1 MTKYKLH
8 IKILIVLISLL
19 AIFIFRDSSL
29 FFDQKCSRFL
39 YKLNPPENPDTN
51 IVIIHIDK
59 TDIDNLGPWPLKRSY
74 YALLIKDLTELN
86 VKSIGIEIFLSD
98 RLPSQSIY
106 NDLLNNEIR
115 RSGRVVVSSVVES
128 YSNLPNSG
136 TLILP
141 QPKQSIPELSTG
153 HLDYIENAGIFV
165 PLSYHKNSISEDAFS
180 LALAKK
186 SYAKSI
192 SLPSD
197 SLIKLNFFSSWKK
210 FRNYTFLEFF
220 NLFENHKSS
229 LNSLKNKIVLVGLS
243 DTQESASVIQ
253 TSFDNQ
259 LPGIGLHAFALDNI
273 LNKRYIRT
281 DYELIT
287 SLILIVLLVLLAV
300 LNLNFRALTR
310 YLSAFVLFFLISY
323 LSLNTF
329 YIQLDYSVFLI
340 PWLLVGLFDLSL
352 FLIKKNIEFTFFR
365 SEAEKLKIKLKEK
378 ETRLSDLEKELELA
392 GIGSLSSSSSGKLT
406 EKISALKNEIENL
419 KLQQEDQFLNTELQ
433 KEMTSSENFFG
444 IIYKSIAMQSVVSL
458 ITKVA
463 PTDAT
468 TLILGE
474 SGTGKELV
482 ARAIHQ
488 LNDRRK
494 LNAFVAVNC
503 AALSD
508 TLLESELFG
517 HVKGAFTNAIA
528 DKIGRFEAADK
539 GTIFLDEIG
548 ETSENFQVKLL
559 RILQTG
565 EFEKVGS
572 SKTIKTDVR
581 VIAATNKNLE
591 ELVNEKKFRED
602 LYYRLNVIKIEL
614 PPLRDRKEDIN
625 AIASFFLSSD
635 GPDKFSLSKAAS
647 DQLNKY
653 DWRGNVRE
661 LQSALK
667 RAMIFA
673 GSAHRDFIKLS
684 DLPEEIIS
692 KDKSNLETMILES
705 LREKKF
711 SHSSINET
719 AKELGSL
726 SRAVVSENFRG
737 IAFRTYCI
745 FNFDLEKTILEL
757 SQSDDLK
764 VQDKVRTK
772 VKTFLCNI
780 EDDVNKLKP
789 SDFQS
794 VKGKLNSKYKNL
806 PQKYHSYLDQIIIH
820 LLK

>member
-1 MTKYKLH
+1 VQVRNREVYVSPK
-8 IKILIVLISLL
+8 VE
-19 AIFIFRDSSL
+19 
-29 FFDQKCSRFL
+29 Q
-39 YKLNPPENPDTN
+39 
-51 IVIIHIDK
+51 
-59 TDIDNLGPWPLKRSY
+59 
-74 YALLIKDLTELN
+74 TEK
-86 VKSIGIEIFLSD
+86 V
-98 RLPSQSIY
+98 
-106 NDLLNNEIR
+106 
-115 RSGRVVVSSVVES
+115 
-128 YSNLPNSG
+128 
-136 TLILP
+136 
-141 QPKQSIPELSTG
+141 
-153 HLDYIENAGIFV
+153 A
-165 PLSYHKNSISEDAFS
+165 
-180 LALAKK
+180 
-186 SYAKSI
+186 
-192 SLPSD
+192 
-197 SLIKLNFFSSWKK
+197 LNFFSSWKK

-220 NLFENHKSS
+220 NLFENHRS
-229 LNSLKNKIVLVGLS
+229 LLNNLKDKIVLVGLS
-243 DTQESASVIQ
+243 DTQEAASVIQ

-281 DYELIT
+281 DYEFFT
-287 SLILIVLLVLLAV
+287 SLVLIVLLVLFV
-300 LNLNFRALTR
+300 ILNLNIRLLIR
-310 YLSAFVLFFLISY
+310 YLVAFALFFLISY
-323 LSLNTF
+323 LSLNVF
-329 YIQLDYSVFLI
+329 YIQLEYSVFLI
-340 PWLLVGLFDLSL
+340 PWLFMGLFDLSL
-352 FLIKKNIEFTFFR
+352 FLVEKNTEFTFFR

-378 ETRLSDLEKELELA
+378 ESRLSDLEKELELA
-392 GIGSLSSSSSGKLT
+392 GINSSSSSSGELNK
-406 EKISALKNEIENL
+406 EISALKDEIEKL

-433 KEMTSSENFFG
+433 KEITDSENFFG
-444 IIYKSIAMQSVVSL
+444 IVYKSRAMHSVVSL
-458 ITKVA
+458 IRKVA

-488 LNDRRK
+488 LNERRK

-517 HVKGAFTNAIA
+517 HVKGAFTNAIT

-591 ELVNEKKFRED
+591 ELVKEKKFRED

-673 GSAHRDFIKLS
+673 GSSHRDFIKLS

-692 KDKSNLETMILES
+692 KDKSNLEMMILES

-737 IAFRTYCI
+737 IAFRTYCS

-757 SQSDDLK
+757 SQSEDLK
-764 VQDKVRTK
+764 VQDKVRAK

-789 SDFQS
+789 SDLQS

-806 PQKYHSYLDQIIIH
+806 PQKYHSYLDQIILH